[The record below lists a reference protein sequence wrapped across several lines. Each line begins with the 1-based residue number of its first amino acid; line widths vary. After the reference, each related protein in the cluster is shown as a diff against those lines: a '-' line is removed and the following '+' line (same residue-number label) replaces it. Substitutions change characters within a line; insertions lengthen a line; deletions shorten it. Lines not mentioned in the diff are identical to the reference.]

1 MIEELLKKSSEKN
14 FLKKY
19 IVFEIPPEKGQHLI
33 PITIERAKKEYMIPQ
48 KVKQIYKKQKEIMS
62 LIEENLTDDDITIM
76 KGPESGM

>member
-19 IVFEIPPEKGQHLI
+19 IVFEIPPEKGQQII

-48 KVKQIYKKQKEIMS
+48 KVK
-62 LIEENLTDDDITIM
+62 
-76 KGPESGM
+76 